1 MEPQDEIFYSTD
13 YPQGSQILIGIV
25 LYMVSIFGTV
35 GNLTLILA
43 LRKNKR
49 LA

>member
-1 MEPQDEIFYSTD
+1 MVIDEMYFSTE

-25 LYMVSIFGTV
+25 LYLVSIFGTV
-35 GNLTLILA
+35 GNLILIIA

-49 LA
+49 